1 MREIKFRVW
10 SNQLNKMVYPN
21 ERGWFDKCFIGKN
34 QFIQSCQLSLAIEK
48 NGKELE
54 VMQYTGLKDRNGTE
68 IYEGDILLVISEIYT
83 NFGKIPT
90 GKFSKEY
97 CEVIWKDDGWG
108 YKVLRSDHTIEGTE
122 IKGLKV
128 TTKYA
133 EVIGNIFQD
142 GDLLDSEI
150 SKVDRD
156 CKRG

>member
-54 VMQYTGLKDRNGTE
+54 VMQYTGLRDKNGTE
-68 IYEGDILLVISEIYT
+68 IYEGDLLFDKDELTRPFIVKWDDEWAQFYVDCGGGSTDFLWRWT
-83 NFGKIPT
+83 N
-90 GKFSKEY
+90 
-97 CEVIWKDDGWG
+97 
-108 YKVLRSDHTIEGTE
+108 L
-122 IKGLKV
+122 
-128 TTKYA
+128 

-142 GDLLDSEI
+142 GDLLRDSQ
-150 SKVDRD
+150 SPKTTQKLFYQLLRN
-156 CKRG
+156 